1 MPYYIAPEDKAIIND
16 FKQKN
21 KPACSYCGKTITNKE
36 ELTVDHKIPVS
47 RGGTTVESNLAISCY
62 KCNNEKSDMTD
73 EEYSAF
79 KLKQQELCESL
90 EISGLLSSLISTYNQ
105 IIERAGSINT
115 DCVAAEKE
123 IERLENELVNSKFNA
138 SEGYSI
144 AKRLK
149 DALMKRNKLR
159 NQKEAYNSLHSLVGN
174 NKKQLISTNERIMQ
188 SLLANHYSDL
198 KQSCIKELD
207 ASAEAKVI
215 SIQDRMA

>member
-1 MPYYIAPEDKAIIND
+1 MPYYITSEDKVIIND

-21 KPACSYCGKTITNKE
+21 KPVCAYCEKNITNKE
-36 ELTVDHKIPVS
+36 ELTVDHKIPLS
-47 RGGTTVESNLAISCY
+47 RGGTTIESNLVISCY
-62 KCNNEKSDMTD
+62 KCNSEKSDMTD
-73 EEYSAF
+73 EEYSSF
-79 KLKQQELCESL
+79 KIKKKELCESL
-90 EISGLLSSLISTYNQ
+90 EISGLLNNLISTYNQ
-105 IIERAGSINT
+105 IIERSGSLNA

-123 IERLENELVNSKFNA
+123 IEKLENELVNSKFNA

-149 DALMKRNKLR
+149 EALMKRNKLR

-174 NKKQLISTNERIMQ
+174 NKKQLVSTNERIMQ
-188 SLLANHYSDL
+188 NLVAHHYNDL

-207 ASAEAKVI
+207 ASEEAKVI